1 VDDQTADQ
9 PDVTTDDQN
18 TDQPDVTTDDQ
29 NTVDEPEEKADEV
42 PENYSD
48 FQMPEGIEIDTDLLG
63 EAVPLFKELKLNQ
76 EQAQKLVDLQAKSV
90 QKFTESQTSQRNDTI
105 VGWENDIKADK
116 DIGGDNFDQNLS
128 IAKEAVDKFGTPEL
142 TKFLADSGAGSHP
155 EIVRMFVKIG
165 NLTRE
170 DNPNGG
176 SPTAQSTD
184 IVKRLYPNN

>member
-1 VDDQTADQ
+1 MADPVIADDAAVDNQT
-9 PDVTTDDQN
+9 

-29 NTVDEPEEKADEV
+29 TTVNEPEEKADEV

-48 FQMPEGIEIDTDLLG
+48 FDMPEGIEVDSDLLG

-90 QKFTESQTSQRNDTI
+90 QKFTECQTSQFNETI
-105 VGWENDIKADK
+105 AGWEKGIKADK
-116 DIGGDNFDQNLS
+116 EIGGDNFDKNLA

-165 NLTRE
+165 NLTKE
-170 DNPNGG
+170 DNPGSG